1 MRLDSF
7 YVESY
12 RGIRDIN
19 LEGFT
24 NTNIF
29 VGKNNSGKTSLL
41 EAMILSG
48 LFDDA
53 QLLVRTLI
61 SRYQKV
67 SIDQIESMFDVREAK
82 KRIHMGHTVLNDQS
96 GERIEIE
103 TNIVSGEMEGIIQEE
118 RKTSEMRRLML
129 RFEYEAQ
136 ERDLS
141 DKKRAVYRIDF
152 TQQSGSVGVGT
163 RRLKRSD
170 AIEKIPCQFISFSRF
185 DGTNF
190 LIMALDEILEQEK
203 RNELVEVLQIFDK
216 RVRGFEVVGED
227 RNIKIFRDGEEAPLS
242 LYDYGNGMYKAFY
255 IASAALLSENGIL
268 LIDEIEAGIHHEALG
283 KFVEYLQQ
291 VCKKKNIQMF
301 ITTHSLETLDL
312 FLQYHEE
319 SAGLDGLTVF
329 NIRNTEEQTLAR
341 KYSGERLLDLRN
353 GMGLDIR

>member
-12 RGIRDIN
+12 RGIKDIN

-61 SRYQKV
+61 SRYQEV
-67 SIDQIESMFDVREAK
+67 SIDQIESMFDVREHK
-82 KRIHMGHTVLNDQS
+82 KRIHLEHTVVNDQTD
-96 GERIEIE
+96 ERTEII
-103 TNIVSGEMEGIIQEE
+103 TNIVSGEMENLVQNNL
-118 RKTSEMRRLML
+118 RTSEVRRLML

-136 ERDLS
+136 KNLLQN
-141 DKKRAVYRIDF
+141 KKQAVYRIDF
-152 TQQSGSVGVGT
+152 TKENSIVSINT
-163 RRLKRSD
+163 RRLKKSD

-190 LIMALDEILEQEK
+190 LMTALDEILEQEK
-203 RNELVEVLQIFDK
+203 RDELIEVLRIFDS
-216 RVRGFEVVGED
+216 RVRGFEVVGEE
-227 RNIKIFRDGEEAPLS
+227 RKIKIFRDGEETPLS

-283 KFVEYLQQ
+283 RFVGYLQQ

-312 FLQYHEE
+312 FLQYHVEG
-319 SAGLDGLTVF
+319 SRLDKLTVF

-353 GMGLDIR
+353 DMGLDIR